1 MVRTKNQN
9 QMLSTFLLVLSCVRN
24 SFVLFAGF
32 LFRWP
37 LWISFILKRICEI
50 HSALL
55 HTLIM
60 NRTNEIVIISHST
73 SKWVMVELPHD
84 FFFWF
89 FFRFLLQQIQSV
101 YFQTMQCN
109 LREIKSLIRTNN
121 NKMHS
126 PNLVVRQTAPLA
138 QWIHIE
144 PWVVSLSLLLLISA
158 WDEIPLT
165 ISITCI
171 YHLLI

>member
-1 MVRTKNQN
+1 MEHFECALKRIVITTEWCEQKTKIKCFQ
-9 QMLSTFLLVLSCVRN
+9 LFSWCWVAFEILLSCSPV
-24 SFVLFAGF
+24 FIF

-37 LWISFILKRICEI
+37 LWFSFILNRICEI

-126 PNLVVRQTAPLA
+126 PNLFVRQTAPLA

-144 PWVVSLSLLLLISA
+144 PWVVSLSSA
-158 WDEIPLT
+158 FN
-165 ISITCI
+165 
-171 YHLLI
+171 

>member
-1 MVRTKNQN
+1 MCTETHCNYHGMVRTKNQN

-37 LWISFILKRICEI
+37 LWISFILNRIGEI

-73 SKWVMVELPHD
+73 SECRVSMSAR
-84 FFFWF
+84 FFLILF
-89 FFRFLLQQIQSV
+89 FPFSSSANPKCLLSNDAMQFAWNKEFDPNQQQQNAFTKFGCTSNGTIGAMNSHWAV
-101 YFQTMQCN
+101 SCF
-109 LREIKSLIRTNN
+109 
-121 NKMHS
+121 
-126 PNLVVRQTAPLA
+126 
-138 QWIHIE
+138 
-144 PWVVSLSLLLLISA
+144 SLSSA
-158 WDEIPLT
+158 FN
-165 ISITCI
+165 
-171 YHLLI
+171 